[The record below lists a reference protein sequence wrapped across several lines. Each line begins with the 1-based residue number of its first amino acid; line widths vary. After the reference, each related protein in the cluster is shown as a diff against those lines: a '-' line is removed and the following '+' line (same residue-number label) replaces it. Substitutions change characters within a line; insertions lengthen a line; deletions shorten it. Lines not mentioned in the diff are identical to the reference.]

1 VEMMRRVLLFSA
13 VMLLIGAW
21 MFGAGPAPAFG
32 SCAELPPPGTALK
45 RSDVVFSGVVTTKE
59 ALYPSEAKSSGDPV
73 KVAFR
78 VTEVWKGV
86 VLEHATVRMTSSD
99 SGRFMQGEAYI
110 VYAEKSLT
118 GLRIGPCARAIELAS
133 ADEDL
138 AALGKGKLPPSSPNL
153 ADRIRAHPAGMPLLW
168 TGTALAV
175 LAGAVIARVIWR
187 LRQGRRQN
195 ARPT

>member
-1 VEMMRRVLLFSA
+1 MRRERIISA
-13 VMLLIGAW
+13 IMLIGVWLLCASPLTVQ
-21 MFGAGPAPAFG
+21 A
-32 SCAELPPPGTALK
+32 SCAEIPPTGTALK
-45 RSDVVFSGVVTTKE
+45 RSDVVFSGIVTTRK

-73 KVAFR
+73 DVTFR

-86 VLEHATVRMTSSD
+86 VLDNATVRMTSSD
-99 SGRFMQGEAYI
+99 SSRFIQGEEYI
-110 VYAEKSLT
+110 VYAEQSLT
-118 GLRIGPCARAIELAS
+118 GLRIGPCAVELAS

-138 AALGKGKLPPSSPNL
+138 AALGKGKRPPSSPNL
-153 ADRIRAHPAGMPLLW
+153 ADRIRAHPAGMPLLRA
-168 TGTALAV
+168 GTALAV